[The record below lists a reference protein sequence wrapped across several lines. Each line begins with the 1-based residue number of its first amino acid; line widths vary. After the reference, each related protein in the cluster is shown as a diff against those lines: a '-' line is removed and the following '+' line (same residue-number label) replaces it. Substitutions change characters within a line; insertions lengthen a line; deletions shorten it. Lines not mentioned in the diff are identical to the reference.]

1 VTGSMSIEQDNNEE
15 LIGSAFISF
24 IATNID
30 DLFVLL
36 NLFIQASMPNSSLK
50 VRDIFIGQYLG
61 FLIILGI
68 TLIAVDISSGLPV
81 QMIGFLGFIPIILGI
96 KGIVEIIIEKRK
108 KCNDI
113 IENNNTSTI
122 ELEKVSLINDVNGEK
137 LSEMKNDQEQQ
148 NSTVDSPTKSP
159 FSQKFFDLVCCCFNR
174 ETLKVVSITFA
185 TCADVIAI
193 YTPLFAQAKKW
204 EIAIYIVIFLVLIF
218 IWILL
223 AYYFINLPPIL
234 NIAQQYGKY
243 IVPIVFLILGIYIIV
258 ASDCFPWLAR
268 AIKTKNFKYG

>member
-1 VTGSMSIEQDNNEE
+1 MSIEQDNDGE

-81 QMIGFLGFIPIILGI
+81 QMIGFLGFIPLILGI
-96 KGIVEIIIEKRK
+96 KGIVEIIIERRK
-108 KCNDI
+108 KSNDI
-113 IENNNTSTI
+113 IDNDNTSTI
-122 ELEKVSLINDVNGEK
+122 ELEKVSLINDVHKEK
-137 LSEMKNDQEQQ
+137 FSELTNDQEQQ
-148 NSTVDSPTKSP
+148 NSNVDSPSKNQFKEKILKL
-159 FSQKFFDLVCCCFNR
+159 FSCCFNR

-185 TCADVIAI
+185 TCADIIAI
-193 YTPLFAQAKKW
+193 YTPLFAQATKW
-204 EIAIYIVIFLVLIF
+204 EIGIYIVIFLVLICV
-218 IWILL
+218 WILL

-234 NIAQQYGKY
+234 KIAQQYGKY
-243 IVPIVFLILGIYIIV
+243 IVPIVFLILGIYVIV
-258 ASDCFPWLAR
+258 ASDCFPWLVR
-268 AIKTKNFKYG
+268 AIRTKNFKYG